1 MLGGQYL
8 SHELLSSKLKK
19 NFEVGILETIA
30 ETYIEFTNS
39 KTINVQVIPVAEDLR
54 REILIKRIKRDKTHG

>member
-1 MLGGQYL
+1 MLGGQFL
-8 SHELLSSKLKK
+8 SHKILSNKLKK

-30 ETYIEFTNS
+30 ESYLEFTNS
-39 KTINVQVIPVAEDLR
+39 KTINVQVVPVAEDLR